1 MFGSFISYN
10 NRRGLELFISK
21 AKLELFRNPEKIT
34 RELIIEL
41 INILENND
49 TGSLILNNI
58 IVNNRILARAYLF
71 MAYLYNLKF
80 KLLPE
85 EIRLLRDDEF
95 TKYLLE
101 YVNKVEEIKSKG
113 KNEYTD
119 KLNTILEYNFK
130 KKIKEHVQSI
140 FNRYK
145 IEKNKVNK
153 EFRDKFLAK
162 EY

>member
-1 MFGSFISYN
+1 
-10 NRRGLELFISK
+10 LFISK
-21 AKLELFRNPEKIT
+21 AKLESFRNSEKIT
-34 RELIIEL
+34 KNLVTELID
-41 INILENND
+41 ILKNND
-49 TGSLILNNI
+49 TGRSIINNI
-58 IVNNRILARAYLF
+58 IINDRILARAYLF

-130 KKIKEHVQSI
+130 KNIKDHVKSI

-145 IEKNKVNK
+145 IEKNMVTK
-153 EFRDKFLAK
+153 EYRQKFLSK